1 MLKTAKEKKMRE
13 RRKTV
18 KKRRV
23 TRVIARKRKRT
34 RKKRKGVV
42 DNDHAKKKHRMAA
55 MSERSLKEVSEGKP
69 LYDEHISFAQKLL
82 QQQFPMLNG
91 QQSPLL
97 SQNSGFCPVKDDK
110 FITQG
115 RDLYSSSIGGNVQL
129 YGSMFKG
136 GELSSSL
143 QLQLAQIYKT
153 LIKEED
159 GDEEEGNGYKYLE
172 LKVQDCNHIWYSAL
186 RRSTS
191 SPFHT

>member
-1 MLKTAKEKKMRE
+1 MGR
-13 RRKTV
+13 
-18 KKRRV
+18 
-23 TRVIARKRKRT
+23 ARGFLNHVDPLVSDLEYSNGNYASASVVNKIC

-82 QQQFPMLNG
+82 QQQFPMFNG

-115 RDLYSSSIGGNVQL
+115 RGL
-129 YGSMFKG
+129 
-136 GELSSSL
+136 
-143 QLQLAQIYKT
+143 
-153 LIKEED
+153 
-159 GDEEEGNGYKYLE
+159 
-172 LKVQDCNHIWYSAL
+172 
-186 RRSTS
+186 
-191 SPFHT
+191 